1 MHRNHR
7 FQMHRRHTSPLTDS
21 QCKYCANELT
31 ASPPGGP
38 GVGLTPARMALVIA
52 DDFARAYFRNFVAS
66 GSLGPSKT
74 SMHCKKLAAK

>member
-1 MHRNHR
+1 ME
-7 FQMHRRHTSPLTDS
+7 F
-21 QCKYCANELT
+21 T

-52 DDFARAYFRNFVAS
+52 EDFDKAYFRNFTTS
-66 GSLGPSKT
+66 GSLGPSNI